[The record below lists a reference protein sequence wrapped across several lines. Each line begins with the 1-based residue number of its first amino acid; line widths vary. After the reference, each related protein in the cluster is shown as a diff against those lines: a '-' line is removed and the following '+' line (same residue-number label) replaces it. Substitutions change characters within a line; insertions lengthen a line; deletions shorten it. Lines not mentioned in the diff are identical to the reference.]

1 MTILVEMDY
10 LEYAEN
16 TMYGKEFCDL
26 PYQIKDAIEDYFD
39 GLNLS
44 ENYDANPDN
53 MWVNSF
59 TEVDRYE
66 AIWLAYGDRIDVE
79 DVENYDE
86 DELIEKLRDSYGFL
100 GEVDGTYYLFQ

>member
-10 LEYAEN
+10 LEYAAN

-26 PYQIKDAIEDYFD
+26 PYQIRDAIEEYFD

-44 ENYDANPDN
+44 ENSNANPDN

-59 TEVDRYE
+59 TEADNV
-66 AIWLAYGDRIDVE
+66 
-79 DVENYDE
+79 
-86 DELIEKLRDSYGFL
+86 KLFIQL
-100 GEVDGTYYLFQ
+100 MMKKWTKKKWKIMLMKN

>member
-10 LEYAEN
+10 LEYAAN

-26 PYQIKDAIEDYFD
+26 PYQIRDAIEEYFD

-44 ENYDANPDN
+44 ENSNANPDN

-59 TEVDRYE
+59 TEADNV
-66 AIWLAYGDRIDVE
+66 
-79 DVENYDE
+79 
-86 DELIEKLRDSYGFL
+86 KLFI
-100 GEVDGTYYLFQ
+100 